1 MGTTAIRSRSGQSK
15 GPSILTSAGLKSR
28 ILWISCATIALFVAV
43 ALLSF
48 NAGDAPS
55 HVVAVH
61 NDPIANLCGSVGAW
75 IAYWTY
81 HVLGF
86 GIWVLLVGAGAWV
99 TLVFRGVEISHTAV
113 RALGFLIM
121 AVAVSCFHELFF
133 PEFGSLAGAK
143 AGLIAKTII
152 TQLNANFSSFGAFL
166 LVLAAFSIGLVV
178 GAEKI
183 AFAIPHLIWKGLQK
197 STNLRT
203 PKVSLSPMSL
213 LRLHRSA
220 TLKQDE
226 EVEEEWEEEEFPE
239 DEYEEDEYEEYEE
252 EDEIVEEAPRKRLSP
267 AELVKKM
274 AKLPVRVA
282 SSGKAAKESD
292 IQRPDNFEGYI
303 FPSLDLLED
312 PQVGFGDSIE
322 ELVRQQAVDL
332 EETLQMYGIDG
343 EVKSIEAGP
352 TITLYSI
359 DLAPGTKVSSINSVA
374 SDLARS
380 LGAPNIRIVP
390 NTAGRKTV
398 GIEVPNQERETV
410 CIKELMSSKRAEKM
424 KLPMFLGKDAS
435 GEPMVEDLT
444 KMPHM
449 LVAGTTGSGKS
460 VCINSIIAGWMYTK
474 RPDELKLILVD
485 PKMVEL
491 SQFSDIPHLACPVV
505 TEMNRAA
512 AILEWA
518 VARMEER
525 YQIFR
530 SLGVRD
536 LVGYNELTEDEIY
549 KILDPQTEEERAR
562 IPVKLPYI
570 VFIIDEL
577 ADLMMTAKDVEQA
590 IVRIAQKARA
600 VGIHLILS
608 TQRPEAKVVT
618 GLIKSNMPCR
628 VAFKVS
634 SGMDSRIVLDTKGA
648 ELLLGNGDMLYI
660 SPGSTTAYR
669 SQGTFVSTKEI
680 RAVVKHLKE
689 VAAPNFE
696 RSLVQIKPGSGDTL
710 QNGDGDV
717 LERDDLFDDAVRIM
731 IESGRGSVS
740 LLQRRM
746 GIGYGRA
753 SRLVDQMAV
762 AGIVGQHKGSVAR
775 EILISLEDWDEMQQL
790 EADEDPDLD

>member
-1 MGTTAIRSRSGQSK
+1 MA
-15 GPSILTSAGLKSR
+15 TSAVSPRRGREKRPSALSSADLSSR
-28 ILWISCATIALFVAV
+28 ILWISSVAIAVFVAV
-43 ALLSF
+43 SLLSF
-48 NAGDAPS
+48 NVADPPS
-55 HVVAVH
+55 HVVANY
-61 NDPIANLCGSVGAW
+61 NDPVANWCGPVGAA
-75 IAYWTY
+75 IAYWSY
-81 HVLGF
+81 HTIGF
-86 GIWVLLVGAGAWV
+86 GIWVILLGVGSWV
-99 TLVFRGVEISHTAV
+99 TLVFRGREISHTAV
-113 RALGFLIM
+113 RGLGVVILAL
-121 AVAVSCFHELFF
+121 AVSCFHELLI
-133 PEFGSLAGAK
+133 PNVGSLAGAK
-143 AGLIAKTII
+143 AGLIAKTIV
-152 TQLNANFSSFGAFL
+152 TQLTVQFSGFGAFL
-166 LVLAAFSIGLVV
+166 VVTAAFAVGLVV
-178 GAEKI
+178 AAEKI
-183 AFAIPHLIWKGLQK
+183 AFAIPRLIGDGVFALLQIRKPKLSFPAFPFLK
-197 STNLRT
+197 SN
-203 PKVSLSPMSL
+203 
-213 LRLHRSA
+213 A
-220 TLKQDE
+220 TTAVLDGN
-226 EVEEEWEEEEFPE
+226 EVDEEEWEDDYVEDEYEDEYKDE
-239 DEYEEDEYEEYEE
+239 DEYEEFEE
-252 EDEIVEEAPRKRLSP
+252 EEEEPRKKLSSS
-267 AELVKKM
+267 ELKKKIS
-274 AKLPVRVA
+274 KLPVRL
-282 SSGKAAKESD
+282 SSKKKAEDSD
-292 IQRPDNFEGYI
+292 IQRPDNYKGYI
-303 FPSLDLLED
+303 FPSLDLLADQEE
-312 PQVGFGDSIE
+312 QSGDSIE
-322 ELVRQQAVDL
+322 DLVRQQAVDL
-332 EETLQMYGIDG
+332 EETLQMYGIEG
-343 EVKSIEAGP
+343 EVAGIEAGP

-359 DLAPGTKVSSINSVA
+359 RLSPGTKVSSINGVA
-374 SDLARS
+374 SDIARS

-398 GIEVPNQERETV
+398 GIEVPNPERETV
-410 CIKELMSSKRAEKM
+410 CIKELMSTKKTEKM

-505 TEMNRAA
+505 TEMGRAA

-525 YQIFR
+525 YQLFQK
-530 SLGVRD
+530 LGVRD
-536 LVGYNELTEDEIY
+536 LLGFNELTEDEIY
-549 KILDPQTEEERAR
+549 KILDPQTEEAKAR

-600 VGIHLILS
+600 VGIHLILA

-660 SPGSTTAYR
+660 SPGTTTANR
-669 SQGTFVSTKEI
+669 SQGTFVSPTEI
-680 RAVVKHLKE
+680 RKIVKHIKE

-696 RSLVQIKPGSGDTL
+696 RSLVQIKPGGGGGVDAGSDT
-710 QNGDGDV
+710 G
-717 LERDDLFDDAVRIM
+717 ERDDLFDDAVRVM

-762 AGIVGQHKGSVAR
+762 AGIVGEHKGSVAR
-775 EILISLEDWDEMQQL
+775 EILISIEDWDEMQQL
-790 EADEDPDLD
+790 EDDDF

>member
-1 MGTTAIRSRSGQSK
+1 MGTTAIRSRRGQSN
-15 GPSILTSAGLKSR
+15 GPSALTAAGLQSR
-28 ILWISCATIALFVAV
+28 IIWISSATIALFVAV

-48 NAGDAPS
+48 NVGDSPS

-61 NDPIANLCGSVGAW
+61 NDPVSNWCGIVGAW

-86 GIWVLLVGAGAWV
+86 GIWVLLAGIAAWV
-99 TLVFRGVEISHTAV
+99 TLVFRGTEISHTAI

-121 AVAVSCFHELFF
+121 GIAVSCFHELFF
-133 PEFGSLAGAK
+133 PELGTLAGAK
-143 AGLIAKTII
+143 AGLIAKTIV
-152 TQLNANFSSFGAFL
+152 TQLETSFSGFGAFL
-166 LVLAAFSIGLVV
+166 IVFAAFSIGLVV

-183 AFAIPHLIWKGLQK
+183 AFAIPHLIWTGIQKTTQFRTSKVSMPSLSFLRLQ
-197 STNLRT
+197 RT
-203 PKVSLSPMSL
+203 PVLEKDEDV
-213 LRLHRSA
+213 
-220 TLKQDE
+220 E
-226 EVEEEWEEEEFPE
+226 EVWDEKEYPE
-239 DEYEEDEYEEYEE
+239 DEYEDEYEDEEYEE
-252 EDEIVEEAPRKRLSP
+252 EEFEEEPRKRLTP

-292 IQRPDNFEGYI
+292 IQRPDDFEGYI

-312 PQVGFGDSIE
+312 PKESFGDSIE

-343 EVKSIEAGP
+343 EVASIEAGP

-359 DLAPGTKVSSINSVA
+359 NLAPGTKVSSINGVA
-374 SDLARS
+374 SDIARS

-398 GIEVPNQERETV
+398 GIEVPNPERETV
-410 CIKELMSSKRAEKM
+410 CIKELMSSKKSENM

-505 TEMNRAA
+505 TEMGRAA

-518 VARMEER
+518 IARMEER
-525 YQIFR
+525 YQIFQK
-530 SLGVRD
+530 LGVRD
-536 LVGYNELTEDEIY
+536 LLGFNELTEDEIY
-549 KILDPQTEEERAR
+549 NILEPQSEEEKAR

-600 VGIHLILS
+600 VGIHLILA

-660 SPGSTTAYR
+660 SPGSTTANR
-669 SQGTFVSTKEI
+669 SQGAFVSPKEI
-680 RAVVKHLKE
+680 RSIVKHLKE

-696 RSLVQIKPGSGDTL
+696 RSLVQIKPSGGGSVSDGGGDI
-710 QNGDGDV
+710 Q
-717 LERDDLFDDAVRIM
+717 ERDDLFDDAVRIM

-740 LLQRRM
+740 LLQRRI

-762 AGIVGQHKGSVAR
+762 AGIVGEHKGSVAR

-790 EADEDPDLD
+790 EADEDPELE

>member
-1 MGTTAIRSRSGQSK
+1 MGITAIRTRSGQSNA
-15 GPSILTSAGLKSR
+15 PSSLTTADLSSR
-28 ILWISCATIALFVAV
+28 ILWISSATIALFLAV

-48 NAGDAPS
+48 NIGDSPS
-55 HVVAVH
+55 HAVAIH
-61 NDPIANLCGSVGAW
+61 NDPVSNWCGVVGAW

-86 GIWVLLVGAGAWV
+86 GVWVLIIGIGTWV
-99 TLVFRGVEISHTAV
+99 TLVFRGVEFSHTAV
-113 RALGFLIM
+113 RALGLLIM
-121 AVAVSCFHELFF
+121 AIAVSCFHELLL
-133 PEFGSLAGAK
+133 PNVGSLAGAK
-143 AGLIAKTII
+143 SGLIAKTIC
-152 TQLNANFSSFGAFL
+152 TQLTSSFSGFGAFL
-166 LVLAAFSIGLVV
+166 IVLAACSIGLVV
-178 GAEKI
+178 TAEKI
-183 AFAIPHLIWKGLQK
+183 AFAIPHILYAGFCKLTHFNIPHV
-197 STNLRT
+197 RT
-203 PKVSLSPMSL
+203 PSLSF
-213 LRLHRSA
+213 LRLQRGAVLEAENDVDSA
-220 TLKQDE
+220 
-226 EVEEEWEEEEFPE
+226 WEEEE
-239 DEYEEDEYEEYEE
+239 YAEDEYEEYDDDEE
-252 EDEIVEEAPRKRLSP
+252 YEYEIAPRKKLSP
-267 AELVKKM
+267 AELIKKM

-282 SSGKAAKESD
+282 SNRKAAKESD

-312 PQVGFGDSIE
+312 PTESFGSSIE

-343 EVKSIEAGP
+343 EVASIEAGP

-359 DLAPGTKVSSINSVA
+359 NLAPGTKVSSINGVA

-410 CIKELMSSKRAEKM
+410 CIKELMSSKKTEKM
-424 KLPMFLGKDAS
+424 KLPMFLGKDSS

-505 TEMNRAA
+505 TEMGRAA

-525 YQIFR
+525 YQIFQK
-530 SLGVRD
+530 LGVRD
-536 LVGYNELTEDEIY
+536 LLGFNELTEDEIY
-549 KILDPQTEEERAR
+549 SIYDPQSEEEKAR
-562 IPVKLPYI
+562 IPIKLPYI

-600 VGIHLILS
+600 VGIHLILA

-660 SPGSTTAYR
+660 SPGSTTANR
-669 SQGTFVSTKEI
+669 SQGTFVSPKEI
-680 RAVVKHLKE
+680 RSIVKHLKE

-696 RSLVQIKPGSGDTL
+696 RSLVQIKPGSNSGDAA
-710 QNGDGDV
+710 GDIQ
-717 LERDDLFDDAVRIM
+717 ERDDLFDDAVRIM

-753 SRLVDQMAV
+753 SRLVDQMSV
-762 AGIVGQHKGSVAR
+762 AGIVGEHKGSVAR
-775 EILISLEDWDEMQQL
+775 EILISLEDWDEMQEL
-790 EADEDPDLD
+790 EAEEDSDLE

>member
-1 MGTTAIRSRSGQSK
+1 MGTTAIRTRRGTSNR
-15 GPSILTSAGLKSR
+15 PSSLTTADLSSR
-28 ILWISCATIALFVAV
+28 ILWISSATIALFVGV

-48 NAGDAPS
+48 NVGDSPS

-61 NDPIANLCGSVGAW
+61 NDPVSNWCGIVGAW
-75 IAYWTY
+75 IAFWTY

-86 GIWVLLVGAGAWV
+86 GVWVLIVGVAAWV
-99 TLVFRGVEISHTAV
+99 TLVFRGVEFTHTSV
-113 RALGFLIM
+113 RALGLLIM
-121 AVAVSCFHELFF
+121 ALAVSCFHELLF
-133 PEFGSLAGAK
+133 PSLGTLAGAK
-143 AGLIAKTII
+143 AGLIAKTIVS
-152 TQLNANFSSFGAFL
+152 QLIISFSHFGAFL
-166 LVLAAFSIGLVV
+166 IILAAFSIGLVV
-178 GAEKI
+178 AAEKI
-183 AFAIPHLIWKGLQK
+183 AFAIPYFIFSVCKQITHLGPSKIHA
-197 STNLRT
+197 
-203 PKVSLSPMSL
+203 PSLSMLRFNRSTL
-213 LRLHRSA
+213 LE
-220 TLKQDE
+220 TEEEVDE
-226 EVEEEWEEEEFPE
+226 EWDEEYPE
-239 DEYEEDEYEEYEE
+239 DEYEEYDGDEYEDEE
-252 EDEIVEEAPRKRLSP
+252 EFEDEPRKKLSP
-267 AELVKKM
+267 AELMKKM

-282 SSGKAAKESD
+282 SAGKAAKDSD

-312 PQVGFGDSIE
+312 PKDGFGDSIE
-322 ELVRQQAVDL
+322 ELVRQQAVEL
-332 EETLQMYGIDG
+332 EETLQMFGIDG
-343 EVKSIEAGP
+343 EVSGIEAGP

-374 SDLARS
+374 SDIARS

-398 GIEVPNQERETV
+398 GVEVPNPERETV
-410 CIKELMSSKRAEKM
+410 CIKELMSSKKTEKM

-460 VCINSIIAGWMYTK
+460 VCINAIIAGWMYTK

-505 TEMNRAA
+505 TEMGRAA

-525 YQIFR
+525 YQLFQK
-530 SLGVRD
+530 LGVRD
-536 LVGYNELTEDEIY
+536 LVGFNELTEDEIY
-549 KILDPQTEEERAR
+549 TILDPQSEEAKAR
-562 IPVKLPYI
+562 IPIKLPYI

-660 SPGSTTAYR
+660 SPGTTTANR
-669 SQGTFVSTKEI
+669 SQGTFVSPKEI
-680 RAVVKHLKE
+680 RSIVKHLKE

-696 RSLVQIKPGSGDTL
+696 RSLVQIKPASNGSGDME
-710 QNGDGDV
+710 GDL

-762 AGIVGQHKGSVAR
+762 AGIVGEHKGSVAR
-775 EILISLEDWDEMQQL
+775 EILISLDDWDEMQQL
-790 EADEDPDLD
+790 ESDADSDLE

>member
-1 MGTTAIRSRSGQSK
+1 METTAIRSRRASTNR
-15 GPSILTSAGLKSR
+15 PSSLTTAALSSR
-28 ILWISCATIALFVAV
+28 ILWISSATIALFVAV

-48 NAGDAPS
+48 NIGDSPS

-61 NDPIANLCGSVGAW
+61 NDPVSNWCGIVGAW

-86 GIWVLLVGAGAWV
+86 GVWILIFGVGTWV
-99 TLVFRGVEISHTAV
+99 TLVFRGVEFTHTSV
-113 RALGFLIM
+113 RALGLLIM
-121 AVAVSCFHELFF
+121 ALAVSCFHELLL
-133 PEFGSLAGAK
+133 PEVGTLAGAK
-143 AGLIAKTII
+143 AGLIANTIVA
-152 TQLNANFSSFGAFL
+152 QLTTSFSGFGAFL
-166 LVLAAFSIGLVV
+166 IILAAFAIGLVV
-178 GAEKI
+178 AAEKI
-183 AFAIPHLIWKGLQK
+183 AFAIPHLIY
-197 STNLRT
+197 SAFVRVTHFRV
-203 PKVSLSPMSL
+203 PKLTSHSLAM
-213 LRLHRSA
+213 LRLNRSA
-220 TLKQDE
+220 VLEQDE
-226 EVEEEWEEEEFPE
+226 EVEEDWDEEEYGE
-239 DEYEEDEYEEYEE
+239 DEYYDDDDEYEDEE
-252 EDEIVEEAPRKRLSP
+252 ETDDEPREKLSP
-267 AELVKKM
+267 SELRKKM

-282 SSGKAAKESD
+282 SSGKAATDKD
-292 IQRPDNFEGYI
+292 IQRQDNFKGYI

-312 PQVGFGDSIE
+312 PVEGFDNSIE

-332 EETLQMYGIDG
+332 EECLQMYGIDG
-343 EVKSIEAGP
+343 EVASIEAGP

-359 DLAPGTKVSSINSVA
+359 DLAPGTKVSSISGVA
-374 SDLARS
+374 SDIARS

-398 GIEVPNQERETV
+398 GIEVPNPERETV

-460 VCINSIIAGWMYTK
+460 VCINSIITGWMYTK

-505 TEMNRAA
+505 TEMGRAA

-525 YQIFR
+525 YQLFR
-530 SLGVRD
+530 KLGVRD
-536 LVGYNELTEDEIY
+536 LVGFNELTEDEIY
-549 KILDPQTEEERAR
+549 KILDPQTEEAKAR

-600 VGIHLILS
+600 VGIHLVLA

-660 SPGSTTAYR
+660 SPGSTTANR
-669 SQGTFVSTKEI
+669 SQGTFVSPVEI
-680 RAVVKHLKE
+680 RKIVKHLKE
-689 VAAPNFE
+689 IAAPNFE
-696 RSLVQIKPGSGDTL
+696 RSLVQIKPGGGGIEV
-710 QNGDGDV
+710 GDGV
-717 LERDDLFDDAVRIM
+717 QERDDLFDDAVRIM

-762 AGIVGQHKGSVAR
+762 AGIVGEHKGSVAR

-790 EADEDPDLD
+790 EAEEDSDLD

>member
-1 MGTTAIRSRSGQSK
+1 MGTTAIRTRKASSK
-15 GPSILTSAGLKSR
+15 RPSSLTTADLSSR
-28 ILWISCATIALFVAV
+28 ILWISSATIALFVAV

-48 NAGDAPS
+48 DIGDSPS

-61 NDPIANLCGSVGAW
+61 NDPVSNWCGIVGAW

-86 GIWVLLVGAGAWV
+86 GVWVLVIGVGAWV
-99 TLVFRGVEISHTAV
+99 TLVFRGKEFTHTSV
-113 RALGFLIM
+113 RALGLLIM
-121 AVAVSCFHELFF
+121 ALAVSCFHELFL
-133 PEFGSLAGAK
+133 PEVGTLASAK
-143 AGLIAKTII
+143 AGLIAKTIV
-152 TQLNANFSSFGAFL
+152 TQLTTSFSNFGAFL
-166 LVLAAFSIGLVV
+166 IVLAAFSIGLVV
-178 GAEKI
+178 AAEQI
-183 AFAIPHLIWKGLQK
+183 AFAIPHLLLSAFIRITKFK
-197 STNLRT
+197 A
-203 PKVSLSPMSL
+203 PKIKTHSL
-213 LRLHRSA
+213 LMLRLNRSA
-220 TLKQDE
+220 VLEADE
-226 EVEEEWEEEEFPE
+226 EVEEEYLDDEYYNDEDYDDDEYDD
-239 DEYEEDEYEEYEE
+239 DEYEEEE
-252 EDEIVEEAPRKRLSP
+252 PRKKLSP
-267 AELVKKM
+267 AELIKKM

-282 SSGKAAKESD
+282 SGGKAAKESD
-292 IQRPDNFEGYI
+292 IQRPDDFEGYM

-312 PQVGFGDSIE
+312 PKESFGDSIE
-322 ELVRQQAVDL
+322 DLVRQQAVDL

-343 EVKSIEAGP
+343 EVSGIEAGP

-374 SDLARS
+374 SDIARS

-390 NTAGRKTV
+390 NAAGRKTV
-398 GIEVPNQERETV
+398 GIEVPNPERETV
-410 CIKELMSSKRAEKM
+410 CIKELMSSKKTEKM

-505 TEMNRAA
+505 TEMGRAA

-530 SLGVRD
+530 KLGVRD
-536 LVGYNELTEDEIY
+536 LLGFNELTEDEIY
-549 KILDPQTEEERAR
+549 KILDPQTEEEKAR

-600 VGIHLILS
+600 VGIHLILA

-660 SPGSTTAYR
+660 SPGSTTANR
-669 SQGTFVSTKEI
+669 SQGTFVSPKEI
-680 RAVVKHLKE
+680 RSVVKHLKE

-696 RSLVQIKPGSGDTL
+696 RSLVQIKPGGGGKF
-710 QNGDGDV
+710 GDGDD
-717 LERDDLFDDAVRIM
+717 LQERDDLFDDAVRIM

-762 AGIVGQHKGSVAR
+762 AGIVGEHKGSVAR
-775 EILISLEDWDEMQQL
+775 EILISLEDWDEMQLL
-790 EADEDPDLD
+790 EADEDSDLQ